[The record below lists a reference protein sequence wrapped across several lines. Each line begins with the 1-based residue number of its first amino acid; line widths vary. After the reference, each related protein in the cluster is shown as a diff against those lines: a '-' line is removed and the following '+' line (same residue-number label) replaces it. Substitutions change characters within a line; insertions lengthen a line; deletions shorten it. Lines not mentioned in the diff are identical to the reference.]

1 MRSIKKTQILLFLL
15 CSVLQLKAQLQSDS
29 LKIDGIS
36 RIFSYKKPLK
46 NDAPLIF
53 VLHGSG
59 GNGKE
64 MSARTSKLMAVSDT
78 ENMLLVYPDGYKRY
92 WNECRKSSPAVAN
105 IENINEEG
113 FFEAMIDYFTK
124 NQYIN
129 PKNIFV
135 VGTSGGGHMAY
146 KLGLTMPQKL
156 NAITAIIA
164 NLPDTNNLDCG
175 EAKKQLP
182 VMIINGTE
190 DKINP
195 YNGGEVILGQ
205 NQNMGFVR
213 STERTFKYW
222 ATLAGYSG
230 EPAFMKIPD
239 NDPNDGKMIERFT
252 FKEKQKPEVVLLK
265 VIGGKHDY
273 PNDIDV
279 HVEAWEFFK
288 RQISN

>member
-1 MRSIKKTQILLFLL
+1 MRSTKKTQILLFLL

-29 LKIDGIS
+29 LKIDGIA
-36 RIFSYKKPLK
+36 RTFSYKKSLS
-46 NDAPLIF
+46 NNAPLIF

-64 MSARTSKLMAVSDT
+64 MSARTSKLLAISDT

-92 WNECRKSSPAVAN
+92 WNECRKSSPAAAN

-124 NQYIN
+124 NQHIN
-129 PKNIFV
+129 PNNIFV

-175 EAKKQLP
+175 EAKKALP
-182 VMIINGTE
+182 LMIINGTE

-230 EPAFMKIPD
+230 EPVFVKIPD
-239 NDPNDGKMIERFT
+239 SDPNDGKTIERFT
-252 FKEKQKPEVVLLK
+252 FKEVQKPEIVLLK

-288 RQISN
+288 RQIK

>member
-29 LKIDGIS
+29 VKIDGIS
-36 RIFSYKKPLK
+36 RTFSYKKPLK
-46 NDAPLIF
+46 NDAPLVF

-64 MSARTSKLMAVSDT
+64 MSARTSKLLAISDT

-124 NQYIN
+124 SQYIN
-129 PKNIFV
+129 PKNVFV

-146 KLGLTMPQKL
+146 KLGLTIPQKL

-175 EAKKQLP
+175 EAKKALSL
-182 VMIINGTE
+182 MIINGTE

-230 EPAFMKIPD
+230 EPAFTKIPD
-239 NDPNDGKMIERFT
+239 NDPNDGKTIERFT
-252 FKEKQKPEVVLLK
+252 FKEVQKPEIVLLK